1 MGFKLGAIAGL
12 AVGYYLGTHAAPER
26 RDQVDRLLANIRRS
40 DIGEVA
46 ADKARAVIDLSVER
60 ARQVVS
66 PN

>member
-12 AVGYYLGTHAAPER
+12 AVGYYLGTHAGPER
-26 RDQVDRLLANIRRS
+26 REQVDRFLAMLRRS
-40 DIGEVA
+40 DLGETA
-46 ADKARAVIDLSVER
+46 AEKARAVIDLSVER